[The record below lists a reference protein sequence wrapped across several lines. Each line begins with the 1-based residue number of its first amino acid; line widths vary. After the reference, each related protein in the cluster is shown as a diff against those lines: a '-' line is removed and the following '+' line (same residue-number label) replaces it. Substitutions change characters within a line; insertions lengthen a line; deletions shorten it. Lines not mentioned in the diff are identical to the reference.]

1 MGQAVAFTRV
11 QRQWRI
17 ELGNHEC
24 SLVTHLTGR
33 ARAEFPARSS
43 HKGKEKRRFPRGKRR
58 GRINAILA
66 YWKSFIALTSVWSTP
81 STSGIPTKPQ
91 ARISLVFIDG
101 SV

>member
-1 MGQAVAFTRV
+1 MGQAVAFTRA

-24 SLVTHLTGR
+24 SLVIQFNGQ
-33 ARAEFPARSS
+33 S
-43 HKGKEKRRFPRGKRR
+43 PRGVPGKIESQRQSAASLA
-58 GRINAILA
+58 GSGAVESTLFLA

-101 SV
+101 S